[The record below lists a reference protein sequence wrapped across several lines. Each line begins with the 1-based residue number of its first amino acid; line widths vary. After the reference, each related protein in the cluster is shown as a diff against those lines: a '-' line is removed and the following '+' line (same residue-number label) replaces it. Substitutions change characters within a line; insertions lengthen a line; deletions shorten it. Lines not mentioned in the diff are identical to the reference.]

1 MKKAFNILNMRTDV
15 KDESHIIET
24 MKTKYDGKICP
35 VNDIIQSVTLAHS
48 NKDDINQNFFVQ

>member
-15 KDESHIIET
+15 KEESHIIET

-48 NKDDINQNFFVQ
+48 DKDDINQK